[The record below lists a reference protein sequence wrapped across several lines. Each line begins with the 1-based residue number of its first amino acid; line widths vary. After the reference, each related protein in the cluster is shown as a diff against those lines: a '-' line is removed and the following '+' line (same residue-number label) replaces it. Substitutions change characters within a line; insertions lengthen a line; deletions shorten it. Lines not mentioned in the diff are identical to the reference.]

1 MPRPST
7 AKGIRHSAKSG
18 SQPDRMSALGQKAE
32 VEQHP
37 ALVRFAPAPRTR
49 ASLKTVAMSVWCHD
63 QTHAPR
69 QTIALFNHLIDTTA
83 EPDPHGFGHR

>member
-1 MPRPST
+1 
-7 AKGIRHSAKSG
+7 
-18 SQPDRMSALGQKAE
+18 MSALGQKAE

-83 EPDPHGFGHR
+83 EPDPHGFDPFGVAGSAKLTQSLDSVGD